1 MKVEMVSEPGVLKF
15 IFILEDDDRPEPS
28 EKYRMVG
35 NIVTTKLPEDL
46 DIEKIHPDLLALCC
60 IMIAEPFIGTKI
72 YLPKPVSKK
81 FFEGHSNVTSRYKIG
96 NVDENL
102 RPWKPAKNSVP
113 GLAFSGGVDSTAA
126 LSLLPHSTIP
136 IFLDRP
142 LTGKSAYNKD
152 AAINSCL
159 ELKRLQYNVQM
170 IECDLEY
177 IREPVGFPVDVVN
190 SVPGILLADYLK
202 LDSIA
207 FGTIMEASYRI
218 GHKLYKDYP
227 RGSHYLHWGG
237 IFSAAGIPINYPVA
251 GISEVGTSIIV
262 NKSPI
267 GYVAQSCMRGI
278 WKEPCQ
284 NCWKCFRK
292 IILDAAITNQTFDEE
307 TLRDIFDN
315 KEALRF
321 IQSIPIKHENVLT
334 WATNRLEINNEL
346 FSLLKKRVEGE
357 IKSHN
362 WMSKWYPDSIEIV
375 HDKYQDIVKENISKF
390 LGIMIEDE
398 ILEMRQWSMT
408 ELIDSKDTQKNRD
421 ALVSSVELH
430 IKSRQ

>member
-1 MKVEMVSEPGVLKF
+1 MMKVEMISQPGVLKL
-15 IFILEDDDRPEPS
+15 IFNLEDDDRPEPS

-102 RPWKPAKNSVP
+102 RPWMPAKNSVP

-142 LTGKSAYNKD
+142 LNGKSAYNKD

-159 ELKRLQYNVQM
+159 ELRRLQYNVQM

-227 RGSHYLHWGG
+227 RGNHYRHWGG

-251 GISEVGTSIIV
+251 GISEIGTSIIV
-262 NKSPI
+262 DKSPI
-267 GYVAQSCMRGI
+267 GYVAQSCMRGV
-278 WKEPCQ
+278 WKEPCR

-292 IILDAAITNQTFDEE
+292 MILDAAITKRTFDAAA
-307 TLRDIFDN
+307 LNDIFDN

-321 IQSIPIKHENVLT
+321 IRSIPIKHENVLT
-334 WATNRLEINNEL
+334 WATNRLDINHEL
-346 FSLLKKRVEGE
+346 FSLLKKRVEGDK
-357 IKSHN
+357 KSHH
-362 WMSKWYPDSIEIV
+362 WMSKWYSDSIEIV
-375 HDKYQDIVKENISKF
+375 HEKYREIFRQNVSRYLDVMSEN
-390 LGIMIEDE
+390 DV
-398 ILEMRQWSMT
+398 LEMRKWSMA
-408 ELIDSKDTQKNRD
+408 ELIDSKNTEKNRD
-421 ALVSSVELH
+421 VLVSLMDRH
-430 IKSRQ
+430 IRSR

>member
-1 MKVEMVSEPGVLKF
+1 MKVEMISEPGVLKL
-15 IFILEDDDRPEPS
+15 IFNLEDDDRPEPS

-46 DIEKIHPDLLALCC
+46 DIERIHPDLLALCC

-81 FFEGHSNVTSRYKIG
+81 FYEGHSSVTSRYKIG

-102 RPWKPAKNSVP
+102 RPWMPAKNSVP

-142 LTGKSAYNKD
+142 LKGKSAYNKD

-159 ELKRLQYNVQM
+159 ELRRLQYNVQM

-227 RGSHYLHWGG
+227 RGNHYRHWGG

-251 GISEVGTSIIV
+251 GISEIGTSIIV
-262 NKSPI
+262 DKSPI
-267 GYVAQSCMRGI
+267 GYVAQSCMRGV
-278 WKEPCQ
+278 WKEPCR

-292 IILDAAITNQTFDEE
+292 MILDAAITKQTFDAAA
-307 TLRDIFDN
+307 LNDIFDN

-321 IQSIPIKHENVLT
+321 IRSIPIKHENVLT
-334 WATNRLEINNEL
+334 WATNRLDINHEL
-346 FSLLKKRVEGE
+346 FSLLKKRVEGDT
-357 IKSHN
+357 KSHH
-362 WMSKWYPDSIEIV
+362 WMSKWYSDSIEIV
-375 HDKYQDIVKENISKF
+375 HEKYREIFRDNVSRYLDVMSEN
-390 LGIMIEDE
+390 DV
-398 ILEMRQWSMT
+398 LEMRKWSMA
-408 ELIDSKDTQKNRD
+408 ELIDSKNTEKDRD
-421 ALVSSVELH
+421 ALVSLMERH
-430 IKSRQ
+430 IRSR

>member
-1 MKVEMVSEPGVLKF
+1 MMKVEMISQPGVLKL
-15 IFILEDDDRPEPS
+15 IFNLEDDDRPEPS

-102 RPWKPAKNSVP
+102 RPWMPAKNSVP

-142 LTGKSAYNKD
+142 LKGKSAYNKD

-159 ELKRLQYNVQM
+159 ELRRLQYNVQM

-227 RGSHYLHWGG
+227 RGNHYRHWGG

-251 GISEVGTSIIV
+251 GISEIGTSIIV
-262 NKSPI
+262 DKSPI
-267 GYVAQSCMRGI
+267 GYVAQSCMRGV
-278 WKEPCQ
+278 WKEPCR

-292 IILDAAITNQTFDEE
+292 MILDAAITKQTFDAAA
-307 TLRDIFDN
+307 LNDIFHN

-321 IQSIPIKHENVLT
+321 IRSIPIKHENVLT
-334 WATNRLEINNEL
+334 WATNRLDINHEL
-346 FSLLKKRVEGE
+346 FSLLKKRVEGDK
-357 IKSHN
+357 KSHH
-362 WMSKWYPDSIEIV
+362 WMSKWYSDSIEIV
-375 HDKYQDIVKENISKF
+375 HEKYREIFRQNVSRYLDVMSEN
-390 LGIMIEDE
+390 DV
-398 ILEMRQWSMT
+398 LEMRKWSMA
-408 ELIDSKDTQKNRD
+408 ELIDSKNTEKNRYV
-421 ALVSSVELH
+421 LVSLMDRH
-430 IKSRQ
+430 IRSR